1 MPEQYRALQG
11 FKDVLP
17 DEQPYWGLIEKTAV
31 EVAEL
36 YGYRRIETP
45 TVEETSLFSRTTGE
59 GTDIVDK
66 EMYSFNDRPDKEG
79 RSTNLSLRPEGTAG
93 VVRAYL
99 EHGMFQL
106 AHACANTTSSAV
118 KRWAKVTRRSMLR

>member
-11 FKDVLP
+11 FKDILP
-17 DEQPYWGLIEKTAV
+17 DEQPYWRLIEKTAI
-31 EVAEL
+31 EAAEL

-79 RSTNLSLRPEGTAG
+79 RSANLSLRPEGTAG

-99 EHGMFQL
+99 
-106 AHACANTTSSAV
+106 
-118 KRWAKVTRRSMLR
+118 